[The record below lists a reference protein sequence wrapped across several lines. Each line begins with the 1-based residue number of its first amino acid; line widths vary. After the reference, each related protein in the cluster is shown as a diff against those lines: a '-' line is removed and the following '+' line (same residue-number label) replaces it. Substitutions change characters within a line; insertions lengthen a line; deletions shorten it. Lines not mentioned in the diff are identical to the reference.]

1 MTKPQTRHAWQVVD
15 HFKAM
20 LSATGRQHVGEKH
33 FQELALL
40 IEAAIDSALLE
51 ENANCV
57 SELEQVLDRM
67 KRRGEHFEEDADAA
81 QLVNR

>member
-1 MTKPQTRHAWQVVD
+1 
-15 HFKAM
+15 
-20 LSATGRQHVGEKH
+20 
-33 FQELALL
+33 L